1 MKTFK
6 ELTTELIELSVQKRE
21 RLTSPDKTKNKA
33 EYRKKKAKIKA
44 YRKKWK
50 QKGST
55 KALERKGA
63 IMKKRGL
70 TATGRKISVKGG
82 AGVTQR
88 ATEKGKQ
95 LTGRK

>member
-1 MKTFK
+1 
-6 ELTTELIELSVQKRE
+6 
-21 RLTSPDKTKNKA
+21 
-33 EYRKKKAKIKA
+33 
-44 YRKKWK
+44 
-50 QKGST
+50 
-55 KALERKGA
+55 
-63 IMKKRGL
+63 MKKRGL